1 MKNLFIAQGVEKLTT
16 YIEEVYTQSIIG
28 SLIWANIE
36 AAMLH
41 ISIGSTGLFDLDFQ
55 RFGILLPRL

>member
-1 MKNLFIAQGVEKLTT
+1 LTT
-16 YIEEVYTQSIIG
+16 YTEEVYAQSIIG
-28 SLIWANIE
+28 LLIWANIE

-41 ISIGSTGLFDLDFQ
+41 ISISLAGLFDLDFQ